1 MKVFSVSGYEQ
12 IASVEVPDANLMVVT
27 SRAPAIKMKRECLR
41 AALIWCAALALL
53 LQVLR
58 SD

>member
-27 SRAPAIKMKRECLR
+27 SRAPAN
-41 AALIWCAALALL
+41 
-53 LQVLR
+53 
-58 SD
+58 